1 MLSKEIKHKKSEEF
15 RQRIALPTQRAAAI
29 RDLLAKNDYDESDHL
44 RLIILFQ
51 KTDYTQGCEQEYC
64 ALISRVSGIE
74 DGKLKSKA
82 LDFYRRWHG

>member
-1 MLSKEIKHKKSEEF
+1 MLSKEIKHQKSEEF

-29 RDLLAKNDYDESDHL
+29 RDLLAKTNYDESDHL
-44 RLIILFQ
+44 RLTILLQ
-51 KTDYTQGCEQEYC
+51 KIDYIHGCEQEYC
-64 ALISRVSGIE
+64 ALISKVLGTE